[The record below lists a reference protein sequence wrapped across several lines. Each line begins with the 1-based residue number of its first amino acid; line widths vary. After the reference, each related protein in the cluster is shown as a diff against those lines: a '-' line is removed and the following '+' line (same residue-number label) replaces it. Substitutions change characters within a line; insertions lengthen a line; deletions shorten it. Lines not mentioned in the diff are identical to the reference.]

1 MRHYGTIAHWNE
13 ARKFGAILEEYSQKE
28 VFAPLAAFD
37 RTDPPPT
44 VGERVSFEMTVG
56 RRNRDEAADIRYM
69 DRFADEEEGGFQAEA
84 SDSVK
89 KTALTAFIAGLIA
102 FGGYYGYH
110 YVAENSGKI
119 IPHQQNEVIVK
130 QVAEQIHADRQAWK
144 AAVSGSGHGKAVKTE
159 SQPQEKAKADDS
171 IGGRIMQLFNK
182 EESRYKEESHYKE
195 ESLYKEESRYK
206 CDGRQYCS
214 EMTSLDEARYF
225 VKHCPNTKMDG
236 DHDGEPCESDSRWR

>member
-69 DRFADEEEGGFQAEA
+69 DRFADEEEDGFQAEA
-84 SDSVK
+84 SGSVK

-110 YVAENSGKI
+110 YVAENSSKI

-182 EESRYKEESHYKE
+182 EESRYK
-195 ESLYKEESRYK
+195 

>member
-69 DRFADEEEGGFQAEA
+69 DRFADEEEDGFQAEA

-110 YVAENSGKI
+110 YVAENSSKI

-206 CDGRQYCS
+206 CDGRRYCS

>member
-69 DRFADEEEGGFQAEA
+69 DRFADEEKDGFQTEA

-89 KTALTAFIAGLIA
+89 KTALTPPSSPA
-102 FGGYYGYH
+102 
-110 YVAENSGKI
+110 
-119 IPHQQNEVIVK
+119 
-130 QVAEQIHADRQAWK
+130 
-144 AAVSGSGHGKAVKTE
+144 
-159 SQPQEKAKADDS
+159 
-171 IGGRIMQLFNK
+171 
-182 EESRYKEESHYKE
+182 
-195 ESLYKEESRYK
+195 
-206 CDGRQYCS
+206 
-214 EMTSLDEARYF
+214 
-225 VKHCPNTKMDG
+225 
-236 DHDGEPCESDSRWR
+236 

>member
-69 DRFADEEEGGFQAEA
+69 DRFADEEEDGFQAET

-89 KTALTAFIAGLIA
+89 KTAFTAFIAGLIA

-110 YVAENSGKI
+110 YVAENSSKI

-159 SQPQEKAKADDS
+159 NQPQEKAKADDS

-182 EESRYKEESHYKE
+182 E
-195 ESLYKEESRYK
+195 SLQMRRTPILFGN
-206 CDGRQYCS
+206 DLAGRSQIFRK
-214 EMTSLDEARYF
+214 TLPQHQNGRG
-225 VKHCPNTKMDG
+225 P
-236 DHDGEPCESDSRWR
+236 RWRTLRKRQPLALNLFSIARLKKAV

>member
-69 DRFADEEEGGFQAEA
+69 DRFADEEEDGFQTEA
-84 SDSVK
+84 SDNVK

-119 IPHQQNEVIVK
+119 IPH
-130 QVAEQIHADRQAWK
+130 
-144 AAVSGSGHGKAVKTE
+144 
-159 SQPQEKAKADDS
+159 
-171 IGGRIMQLFNK
+171 
-182 EESRYKEESHYKE
+182 
-195 ESLYKEESRYK
+195 
-206 CDGRQYCS
+206 
-214 EMTSLDEARYF
+214 
-225 VKHCPNTKMDG
+225 
-236 DHDGEPCESDSRWR
+236 

>member
-13 ARKFGAILEEYSQKE
+13 TRKFGAILEEYSQKE

-69 DRFADEEEGGFQAEA
+69 DRFADEEEDGFQAEA

-110 YVAENSGKI
+110 YVAENSSLTAASSEGK
-119 IPHQQNEVIVK
+119 
-130 QVAEQIHADRQAWK
+130 
-144 AAVSGSGHGKAVKTE
+144 
-159 SQPQEKAKADDS
+159 
-171 IGGRIMQLFNK
+171 
-182 EESRYKEESHYKE
+182 
-195 ESLYKEESRYK
+195 
-206 CDGRQYCS
+206 
-214 EMTSLDEARYF
+214 
-225 VKHCPNTKMDG
+225 
-236 DHDGEPCESDSRWR
+236 

>member
-69 DRFADEEEGGFQAEA
+69 DRFADEEEDGFQAEA

-110 YVAENSGKI
+110 YVAENSDKI

-214 EMTSLDEARYF
+214 EMTSLDEAKYF